1 MKIKFNRK
9 PGFEIYKSSLEGTR
23 LENKIDYLEKKI
35 AIDSIKQNHKDFI
48 KKNKKSILKIQQM
61 FKSERHIFK
70 NINVGIQFND
80 KQHCQK
86 QAHFYGK

>member
-48 KKNKKSILKIQQM
+48 KKKKKINT
-61 FKSERHIFK
+61 K
-70 NINVGIQFND
+70 NTANV
-80 KQHCQK
+80 QK
-86 QAHFYGK
+86 